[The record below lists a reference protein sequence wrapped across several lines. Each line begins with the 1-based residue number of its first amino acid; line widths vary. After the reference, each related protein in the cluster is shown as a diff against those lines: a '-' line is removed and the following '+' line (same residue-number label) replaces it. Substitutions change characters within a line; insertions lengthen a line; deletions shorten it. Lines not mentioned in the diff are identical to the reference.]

1 MRPEQLQDR
10 VCVVTG
16 GASGIGLAMARR
28 FLRAG
33 MKVVI
38 GDVEEAALAAAV
50 AELGG
55 DERVAGLRGD
65 VASMDDVL
73 ALRDLATSRF
83 GGVHVVCLNAG
94 VAPTGTVLDSS
105 LDVWEWVLDVNLRG
119 VMHGAKAFAP
129 VLAEQGEGHVICTA
143 SVAGLTD
150 TGTVAAYGVS
160 KHAVVGLAAALRS
173 SLAERGVGVSVLC
186 PGAIDTRIFHS
197 ERNRPS
203 GMSDPAENNPISK
216 QLRDLLATTGA
227 TPDRVAEVAYR
238 AVLDNQFFVF
248 PTSDLDGGIRKRL
261 GDIEQGFAWRDALGE
276 LPA

>member
-1 MRPEQLQDR
+1 MEPEQLQDR

-28 FLRAG
+28 FARAG
-33 MKVVI
+33 MKIVI
-38 GDVEEAALAAAV
+38 GDVEQAALSAAV
-50 AELGG
+50 AGLGAE
-55 DERVAGLRGD
+55 DRVLGLRGD
-65 VASMDDVL
+65 VSSMDDML

-94 VAPTGTVLDSS
+94 VAPTGTVLDSD

-119 VMHGAKAFAP
+119 VVHGAKVFGP
-129 VLAEQGEGHVICTA
+129 VLREQGEGHVLCTA

-173 SLAERGVGVSVLC
+173 ELATSGVGVSVLC
-186 PGAIDTRIFHS
+186 PGAIDTKIFES
-197 ERNRPS
+197 ERNRPV
-203 GMSDPAENNPISK
+203 GMRDPSENNPISK
-216 QLRDLLATTGA
+216 QLRDLLATKGA

-248 PTSDLDGGIRKRL
+248 PTSDLDAGIRKRL
-261 GDIEQGFAWRDALGE
+261 ADIEQGFEWRNALGE